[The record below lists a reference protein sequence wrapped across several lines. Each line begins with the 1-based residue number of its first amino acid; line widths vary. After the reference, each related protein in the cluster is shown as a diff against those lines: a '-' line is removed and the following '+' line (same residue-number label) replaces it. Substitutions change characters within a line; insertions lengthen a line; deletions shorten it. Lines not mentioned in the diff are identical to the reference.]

1 MSDAH
6 TVVNNYIV
14 MWNETDPELRHELVA
29 RTVTEDAEYLD
40 PIMAGA
46 GIDGISTM
54 IGGAQRQFPG
64 HRFALVPGPDAHHDR
79 VRFGWA
85 LSADGGDPVAVG
97 VDFAT
102 LGQDGRM
109 GTIIGFLEPAGSA

>member
-1 MSDAH
+1 
-6 TVVNNYIV
+6 
-14 MWNETDPELRHELVA
+14 
-29 RTVTEDAEYLD
+29 
-40 PIMAGA
+40 MAGA

-54 IGGAQRQFPG
+54 IAGAQDQFPG
-64 HRFALVPGPDAHHDR
+64 HSFALISGPDTHHDR
-79 VRFGWA
+79 VRFSWA

-109 GTIIGFLEPAGSA
+109 GTITGFLEPAGSS

>member
-1 MSDAH
+1 MSNTDAVVH
-6 TVVNNYIV
+6 TYIE

-29 RTVTEDAEYLD
+29 RTVNEDAEYLD

-64 HRFALVPGPDAHHDR
+64 HRFALVSGPDAHHDR